1 MGTIVDLA
9 ECSGRSGTRTQTAR
23 LTAEMTALREEGRR
37 KMGADALEKA
47 RAQTQP
53 VISARWE
60 QIFQELFAA
69 KSTR

>member
-1 MGTIVDLA
+1 
-9 ECSGRSGTRTQTAR
+9 
-23 LTAEMTALREEGRR
+23 MTALREEGRR